1 MRKLADQEK
10 NKKKHRWNCAVK
22 DEQGNSRFWSVEEY
36 DEETVRKLIFEKNWK
51 VLAITRVKDEAE
63 KKEEEEPSAVKSS
76 GIAALV
82 AIAAL
87 ILSLFVPMSGA
98 AFLVL
103 AAVTAS
109 VVEIVMG
116 GVLFGFFALVLSVIR
131 IYFLWQSFAQV
142 LRGL

>member
-1 MRKLADQEK
+1 MATAADQEK
-10 NKKKHRWNCAVK
+10 NKKKYRWNCAVK
-22 DEQGNSRFWSVEEY
+22 DEHGNSRFWSVEEY

-51 VLAITRVKDEAE
+51 ALAITRVKDEAE
-63 KKEEEEPSAVKSS
+63 KKEEEPSAGKSS
-76 GIAALV
+76 SIAALI

-103 AAVTAS
+103 SAVTAS

-116 GVLFGFFALVLSVIR
+116 GVPFGLFALVLSVIR
-131 IYFLWQSFAQV
+131 IYFLWQSFTQV
-142 LRGL
+142 LKNL